1 MRTITKDPSQFVPN
15 LRESDRY
22 ENLVIADIKDS
33 DSYQRIACVINS
45 GSNLLNWYG
54 SDDLLNPRRNDS
66 HCYEWGWLINRNLLF
81 LISKSWRHWTSN
93 GNDLK
98 MYIAESPQDVVDA
111 LEDAGVTNHGVLL
124 EILEKFPRKATQ

>member
-111 LEDAGVTNHGVLL
+111 LEDAGVTNHTVLL
-124 EILEKFPRKATQ
+124 EILEKFPRKVTQ